1 MASCEKI
8 ALTGLLVA
16 FWCLSACSSKGSDPD
31 AVANGFVD
39 AYYIEFDLTRAKSF
53 AVGGA
58 TRRIEEEEEL
68 VEQARKQVQVESR
81 KARVYYDAPTKRQV
95 EAGMVHYT
103 YELDIRQADARVR
116 RKAIVMVA
124 KRNGAWKVVRFRED
138 HGRRPSLRAATSTVT
153 AP

>member
-8 ALTGLLVA
+8 ALTGVLVA
-16 FWCLSACSSKGSDPD
+16 FGALFGCSSKGDPD
-31 AVANGFVD
+31 AVANAFVD
-39 AYYIEFDLTRAKSF
+39 AYYIEFDLDRAKAL

-58 TRRIEEEEEL
+58 LRRLEAEEKL
-68 VEQARKQVQVESR
+68 VAEARKQVQVESR

-103 YELDIRQADARVR
+103 YNLDIRQSGGQVQ

-124 KRNGAWKVVRFRED
+124 KRDGAWKVVRFRED
-138 HGRRPSLRAATSTVT
+138 GGGGAHRRAATSTVT